1 MNTDLEPTPA
11 QKRLGQRCVNHTDM
25 VQAMTSA
32 GDVSG
37 AEDYLKAVEVLD
49 GRQMA
54 KNVTDLLS
62 LRLKILPPEA
72 L

>member
-1 MNTDLEPTPA
+1 MNTDPVPTVE

-25 VQAMTSA
+25 VQAMVSA
-32 GDVSG
+32 GDISG
-37 AEDYLKAVEVLD
+37 ADDYLQAVEDLD

-54 KNVTDLLS
+54 KNVADLLS
-62 LRLKILPPEA
+62 LRLKILPPDM